1 MKEKTLS
8 IVTILI
14 LSFLTFYSCSDKTD
28 TVTNSI
34 TEDSQSL
41 DKRCNNQVTVSVFAT
56 GLNNP
61 RGLKFGPDG
70 YLYVAEGG
78 LGGTNSSSGSCEQ
91 VIPPIG
97 PYTGDFT
104 ASISKISPSG
114 VVTRIAENIPSSQTS
129 PGTGGLV
136 SGVADVAFIGNTLYA
151 LVGGAGCSH
160 GFPNNPNGIFKVKNN
175 GTLDLIADLSNWS
188 LNHPVANPEE
198 DDYEPDG
205 TWYSMINVHGKLY
218 AVEPN
223 HGEMVKV
230 TTNGN
235 ISRVID
241 VSATQGHIV
250 PTVVAYHGNFYLG
263 NLNTFP
269 IVPGSS
275 SIFKVTPSGHINL
288 RESGL
293 TTVLGLVF
301 DNNARM
307 YVLEMSTVAG
317 DPTPNTGKIVMIQP
331 SGQQEIIADSL
342 FFPTGM
348 TFGPDGALYVSNKGF
363 GPPIP
368 GFGEI
373 LKIKFRGHHENYSDK
388 LEVSNIS
395 K

>member
-1 MKEKTLS
+1 MKTIKIYLAIAFTVLIFFQACKDQVENINPVESGQPLSLEK
-8 IVTILI
+8 
-14 LSFLTFYSCSDKTD
+14 CGK
-28 TVTNSI
+28 
-34 TEDSQSL
+34 DS
-41 DKRCNNQVTVSVFAT
+41 VEISVFAT
-56 GLNNP
+56 SLNNP

-78 LGGTNSSSGSCEQ
+78 LGGTNPSSGQCDQ

-104 ASISKISPSG
+104 ASISKISPTG
-114 VVTRIAENIPSSQTS
+114 TVTRIAENIPSSQTS
-129 PGTGGLV
+129 PESGGLV
-136 SGVADVAFIGNTLYA
+136 SGVADLAFVGNTLYA

-160 GFPNNPNGIFKVKNN
+160 GFPDNPNGIFKVNNN
-175 GTLDLIADLSNWS
+175 GTLDLIADLSDWS

-250 PTVVAYHGNFYLG
+250 PTAVAYHGNFYLG

-269 IVPGSS
+269 VVPGSS
-275 SIFKVTPSGHINL
+275 SIFKVTPNGHIHI
-288 RESGL
+288 RETGF
-293 TTVLGLVF
+293 TTILGLVF
-301 DNNARM
+301 DNHSRM
-307 YVLEMSTVAG
+307 FVLEMSTVDG
-317 DPTPNTGKIVMIQP
+317 DPTPYTGKIVMVQP
-331 SGQQEIIADSL
+331 SGQQKVIADSL

-348 TFGPDGALYVSNKGF
+348 TLGQDGSLYVSNKGF
-363 GPPIP
+363 GPPVP

-373 LKIKFRGHHENYSDK
+373 LKVKFVRKNHR
-388 LEVSNIS
+388 
-395 K
+395 